1 MKHRVLRLA
10 AVGVAAVLTT
20 FGVAVG
26 NAVAKDKMVIAV
38 PTFLTGGGAPAFGI
52 PARNGTELIIQAINK
67 GQVYRYVTKPWNDG
81 EMKMVVRA
89 AAHRFDLQESN
100 RQLTAELNK
109 VNAQLDTLDSKLEQR
124 VEERTRELRSAYEEN
139 LRLTEALELKVKELE
154 RSDRIQSDYNR

>member
-1 MKHRVLRLA
+1 MVGAEFLRRSIELA
-10 AVGVAAVLTT
+10 PHAVRI
-20 FGVAVG
+20 
-26 NAVAKDKMVIAV
+26 M
-38 PTFLTGGGAPAFGI
+38 LTGYADVEA
-52 PARNGTELIIQAINK
+52 TVQAINK

-89 AAHRFDLQESN
+89 AAQRFDLQESN